1 MLFDSDLANI
11 AIPAVVLFS
20 LCCCFLFFCIE
31 KFCFPFIYPEI
42 EPECEIAHVTAPAQP
57 MRPVAQI
64 PAELPPD
71 GVPVHAVLAVIGG
84 AINNNPMASAPS
96 FSLLGSSI
104 MMDRSNSLRSNA
116 LSANSFT
123 SNQYFSV

>member
-71 GVPVHAVLAVIGG
+71 GVPVRAVLANNAVIGG
-84 AINNNPMASAPS
+84 AINPMASAPS

-104 MMDRSNSLRSNA
+104 MMDRSNSL
-116 LSANSFT
+116 T
-123 SNQYFSV
+123 TNQYFSV

>member
-71 GVPVHAVLAVIGG
+71 GVPVRAVLANNAVIGG
-84 AINNNPMASAPS
+84 AINTNPMA
-96 FSLLGSSI
+96 
-104 MMDRSNSLRSNA
+104 
-116 LSANSFT
+116 
-123 SNQYFSV
+123 